1 MSLENVQAFYE
12 RIADDQEFLA
22 QLQATQTQEEG
33 KKILEEAGYEFSTEE
48 LEEYTSQ
55 MLESTDG
62 ENNVFEEMNEEQLA
76 AVVGG
81 LSTISFVGGLSRISF
96 NLSDLDLDFLRGIT
110 VQPAY
115 GVAWRPPTAE
125 PTVFSS
131 ITFGT
136 NVETKKGITGFDT
149 FINNNSFQI

>member
-33 KKILEEAGYEFSTEE
+33 KKILAEAGYEFSTEE

-81 LSTISFVGGLSRISF
+81 LARIPIQPQPMY
-96 NLSDLDLDFLRGIT
+96 GIIWWPPKPWPPIA
-110 VQPAY
+110 QPMY
-115 GVAWRPPTAE
+115 GIPVDE
-125 PTVFSS
+125 PLV
-131 ITFGT
+131 I
-136 NVETKKGITGFDT
+136 NNWETKEGTK
-149 FINNNSFQI
+149 